1 MNQLTME
8 DVERML
14 GRLVMGQYQQEQQ
27 MAAYIQQLEEE
38 LAKYRESSDTVNS
51 TDEARVG

>member
-27 MAAYIQQLEEE
+27 MAAYVKQLEEE
-38 LAKYRESSDTVNS
+38 LAQYRESSDIAS
-51 TDEARVG
+51 PTDEARV